1 MSQPAVKSESAR
13 HATVGLIGAGWR
25 AEYFLRIARDLPER
39 FTVARVLV
47 RTEES
52 ASSVAEKW
60 GVPTTTSLADF
71 LTGGYDYVV
80 VSTPW
85 AVVPELIEALVGA
98 GIPVLSE
105 TPPAPD
111 AAALRSLWASV
122 GGAPVQVAEQY
133 FLQPHHAA
141 RLAIVRSGLIGE
153 VSSARLSVAHGY
165 HGVSLAR
172 LFLGVGFDPVAIR
185 ADALADPLLS
195 SNGRGGWHDEFEPVP
210 GRRTVALLRFADTGS
225 GEHNAVFDFTDE
237 QYFSP
242 VRSRHTSV
250 RGDRGEISDNSV
262 THLVGPGNPAAGEL
276 RRDVTGV
283 ESDLAGNYLRRVTL
297 HADVYWQNRFAPAR
311 LNDDEIAVAEVMHCM
326 AVFVQTGE
334 AFYPLAEASHDHYL
348 GLLIDEAATTGE
360 TVRSQPMPWEG

>member
-1 MSQPAVKSESAR
+1 MTQPAAFAETP

-47 RTEES
+47 RTVES
-52 ASSVAEKW
+52 ASSVAGTW
-60 GVPTTTSLADF
+60 GVGATTSLADF
-71 LTGGYDYVV
+71 LTGSYDFVV

-85 AVVPELIEALVGA
+85 AVVPELIEALVAA

-111 AAALRSLWASV
+111 AAALRSLWGSV

-141 RLAIVRSGLIGE
+141 RLAVVRSGLLGE

-172 LFLGVGFDPVAIR
+172 LFLGAGFDPVTIR
-185 ADALADPLLS
+185 ADALTDPLLS
-195 SNGRGGWHDEFEPVP
+195 SNGRDGWFDELAPVA
-210 GRRTVALLRFADTGS
+210 GRRTVAMLRFGDAGA
-225 GEHNAVFDFTDE
+225 GERNAVFDFTDE

-250 RGDRGEISDNSV
+250 RGTRGEISDNTV
-262 THLVGPGNPAAGEL
+262 THLVGPGNAAVGEL
-276 RRDVTGV
+276 RRDVTGI
-283 ESDLAGNYLRRVTL
+283 ESDLSGNYLRRVTL
-297 HADVYWQNRFAPAR
+297 HTDVLWQNRFAPAR
-311 LNDDEIAVAEVMHCM
+311 LNDDEIAVAEAMHRM
-326 AVFVQTGE
+326 AVFVRTGE
-334 AFYPLAEASHDHYL
+334 DFYSLAEASHDHYL
-348 GLLIDEAATTGE
+348 GLLIDEAAASGE
-360 TVRSQPMPWEG
+360 TVRSEPMPWHA